1 MILPKADLSAA
12 FLRSDL
18 IVSETAHGLKAL
30 ICGCNAASL
39 INSDRL
45 DGGIQAG
52 SNYGWIHQVLR
63 YKDVIPLT
71 GTI

>member
-1 MILPKADLSAA
+1 MILPKADLSAD

-18 IVSETAHGLKAL
+18 IVSETAHWPEAL
-30 ICGCNAASL
+30 IFGCSAESL
-39 INSDRL
+39 IDSDRL

-52 SNYGWIHQVLR
+52 SSYGWINQVLG

-71 GTI
+71 AII